1 MIRPTLRQLEYAVAV
16 ADHGNFHEAA
26 AACAVS
32 QPGLSAQL
40 RELER
45 QLGVRLFERDRRG
58 VLITREGEAVVARA
72 RALLVATD
80 ELVEAAHV
88 ISRPLSGELRLG
100 VIPTVAP
107 YLLPEVLPA
116 VRRKFADL
124 RLLLREDQTARLT
137 EQLDQ
142 GKLDLLLL
150 ALEAPLGNAATL
162 PLFRDPFVVAV
173 PRGHRLAKKPV
184 LSQREV
190 GGADVLLLE
199 EGHCLRDQ
207 TLEVCRQLGAHAA
220 GDFRAGSLA
229 TLIQMVVGGLGI
241 TMLPSLCLEVE
252 TRRERSLAVRRLRRP
267 VPFRTIGLAWRR
279 TSPRA
284 EEFRQL
290 AGALV
295 PRRFDPIHEVPGR

>member
-1 MIRPTLRQLEYAVAV
+1 MNRPTLRQLEYAVAV
-16 ADHGNFHEAA
+16 AEHGNFHEAA

-32 QPGLSAQL
+32 QPGLSVQL
-40 RELER
+40 RELES
-45 QLGVRLFERDRRG
+45 QLGVRLFERDRRR
-58 VLITREGEAVVARA
+58 VLITREGEVVVARA
-72 RALLVATD
+72 RALLIATD
-80 ELVEAAHV
+80 ELVEAARYLN
-88 ISRPLSGELRLG
+88 RPLSGELRLG

-116 VRRKFADL
+116 VRSAYPEL
-124 RLLLREDQTARLT
+124 RLLLHEDQTARLLG
-137 EQLDQ
+137 ELGD

-150 ALEAPLGNAATL
+150 ALEAPLGEVETL
-162 PLFRDPFVVAV
+162 PLFHDPFVVAL
-173 PRGHRLAKKPV
+173 PRGHRLAAKSI

-190 GGADVLLLE
+190 AGAEVLLLA

-207 TLEVCRQLGAHAA
+207 TLEVCRRLDATEV

-229 TLIQMVVGGLGI
+229 TLIQMVVGGMGI

-252 TRRERSLAVRRLRRP
+252 TRRERGLAVSRFRRP

-284 EEFRQL
+284 EEFRRL
-290 AGALV
+290 AQSFI
-295 PRRFDPIHEVPGR
+295 PKRFEGIGI